1 MRLRGPSSR
10 RRCRP
15 VYPEKNGGS
24 RLRAACTEPN
34 CQKLRSLRMRGIQ
47 RATDRILEFVVQG
60 NTAIANADGLFA
72 GGSGAAVFSGAGET
86 PADWFIVGRSF
97 QLLRPARLRARPSP
111 RAHQPADQSARKIG
125 NTLLF
130 QLFLNSEVPMSVAK
144 VIEIIATSSKSFED
158 AVKQGV
164 LRASDTI
171 SGITGAWVQDQSV
184 EVSKG
189 KITEYRVILKV
200 TFVLKGGKGD

>member
-72 GGSGAAVFSGAGET
+72 DCSGNPT
-86 PADWFIVGRSF
+86 LPDWLGRRRV
-97 QLLRPARLRARPSP
+97 LGRRR
-111 RAHQPADQSARKIG
+111 
-125 NTLLF
+125 
-130 QLFLNSEVPMSVAK
+130 
-144 VIEIIATSSKSFED
+144 D
-158 AVKQGV
+158 AC
-164 LRASDTI
+164 
-171 SGITGAWVQDQSV
+171 
-184 EVSKG
+184 
-189 KITEYRVILKV
+189 
-200 TFVLKGGKGD
+200 